1 MKSQNILIAA
11 FSVFLFAACTNETE
25 SDLLDQNIPN
35 TITYT
40 NSIKSIIDS
49 NCISCHG
56 TNPANG
62 ASISLTTYQNVKD
75 AVLNKGLIDKISKTQ
90 DAAGMMPYGGTRLS
104 QSTIDQVVNWKNTGF
119 TQ

>member
-1 MKSQNILIAA
+1 MKSNSILLFSA
-11 FSVFLFAACTNETE
+11 FALLTSCTNDSE
-25 SDLLDQNIPN
+25 SDLIDNNIPS

-40 NSIKSIIDS
+40 NSIKSTMDN

-56 TNPANG
+56 THPTNG

-75 AVLNKGLIDKISKTQ
+75 AVLNEGLIDMISKSQ
-90 DAAGMMPYGGTRLS
+90 GDSGLMPFGGTRLP
-104 QSTIDQVVNWKNTGF
+104 QSKIDEVINWKNNGF